1 MAAAQEE
8 LRRALLAVLPDL
20 PADTLT
26 TLMAGLEE
34 LGVENK
40 EDVSLLSEENLLP
53 FLRVVQSRKLLRA
66 FSSQGS
72 FSALSPPGSPQLS
85 STLSPVGSPQLSSPE
100 TPRTSNPMPSPRTPW
115 PVHFKVNW
123 EKMTPEIQSAIANST
138 RPNPAARR
146 VMVRELVDQMR
157 VHNANP
163 NRGICLKVVNDII
176 QKYPTCFGDVDDD
189 ENTAGASLVQQVK
202 TRIEHVN
209 RNNTLARLRK
219 NKHSNRQ
226 ARTNGRGPVDQ
237 YGCVRWAP
245 QELPSGETDET
256 LQEMKTQ
263 MQQLY
268 AQEGMSGMERGA
280 LQRWL
285 QRTYIL
291 QRCDLNADPPHS
303 VSKIKDDWPFLFSLK
318 GLFSHFS
325 ELTGIPI
332 QEKLP
337 AAIDNRSQNI
347 IEYFQQQ
354 KTPGVGKVLEAYD
367 EESGNKAIC
376 TIMCLL
382 AHFKE
387 GDGIFLTA
395 DPSATAADIERAVS
409 LPSTPRLVVPG
420 EILRGADMWV
430 MSMEG
435 ACVMGPHSNLLH
447 GLAAV
452 FAAYYVFNLQYPAEA
467 ASTLEFIQRAFC
479 GINPQT
485 GSKAE
490 KRRGLNAPVC
500 TLLRKLLDFE
510 LVGRGN

>member
-1 MAAAQEE
+1 
-8 LRRALLAVLPDL
+8 
-20 PADTLT
+20 
-26 TLMAGLEE
+26 MAGLEE

-40 EDVSLLSEENLLP
+40 EDMSLLSEENLLP

-66 FSSQGS
+66 FSSQGY

-85 STLSPVGSPQLSSPE
+85 STLSPAGSPQLSSPE
-100 TPRTSNPMPSPRTPW
+100 TPRTSNPIALPSPRTPW

-123 EKMTPEIQSAIANST
+123 EKMTSEIQSAIANST

-146 VMVRELVDQMR
+146 AMVRELVDQMR

-176 QKYPTCFGDVDDD
+176 QKYPTCFGDVDDG

-219 NKHSNRQ
+219 NKHSNPQ

-245 QELPSGETDET
+245 QELPSGETEET

-268 AQEGMSGMERGA
+268 AQEGMSGVERGA

-303 VSKIKDDWPFLFSLK
+303 VSKMKDDWPFLFSLK
-318 GLFSHFS
+318 GLFLHFS

-337 AAIDNRSQNI
+337 ATIDNRSQNI
-347 IEYFQQQ
+347 MEYFKQQ
-354 KTPGVGKVLEAYD
+354 KTPGVGKVLEAYN
-367 EESGNKAIC
+367 EESGNKAVC

-387 GDGIFLTA
+387 EDGIFLTA
-395 DPSATAADIERAVS
+395 DERYCAAQ
-409 LPSTPRLVVPG
+409 T
-420 EILRGADMWV
+420 
-430 MSMEG
+430 
-435 ACVMGPHSNLLH
+435 H
-447 GLAAV
+447 GLCPWKEHV
-452 FAAYYVFNLQYPAEA
+452 
-467 ASTLEFIQRAFC
+467 
-479 GINPQT
+479 
-485 GSKAE
+485 
-490 KRRGLNAPVC
+490 
-500 TLLRKLLDFE
+500 
-510 LVGRGN
+510 

>member
-8 LRRALLAVLPDL
+8 LRRAVLAVLPDL

-40 EDVSLLSEENLLP
+40 EDMSLLNEENLLP
-53 FLRVVQSRKLLRA
+53 FLCVVQSRKLLRA
-66 FSSQGS
+66 FSSQGNRS
-72 FSALSPPGSPQLS
+72 FSALSPPGSPEL
-85 STLSPVGSPQLSSPE
+85 LSPTGSPQLSSPE
-100 TPRTSNPMPSPRTPW
+100 TPRTSNPIALPSPRTPW
-115 PVHFKVNW
+115 PGNFKVNW
-123 EKMTPEIQSAIANST
+123 EKMTSEIQSAIANST

-146 VMVRELVDQMR
+146 AMVRELVDQMR
-157 VHNANP
+157 VHNSNP
-163 NRGICLKVVNDII
+163 NRETCLKVVNDII

-189 ENTAGASLVQQVK
+189 ENTSGASLVQQVK

-219 NKHSNRQ
+219 NKLSNCQ

-237 YGCVRWAP
+237 YGCV
-245 QELPSGETDET
+245 QELPSGETEET

-268 AQEGMSGMERGA
+268 AQEGMSGVERGA

-303 VSKIKDDWPFLFSLK
+303 ISKMKEDWPFLFSLK

-347 IEYFQQQ
+347 MEYFQQQ
-354 KTPGVGKVLEAYD
+354 KTPGVGKVLEAYN

-387 GDGIFLTA
+387 GDASSTHKHFTYYIPQNTDLEA
-395 DPSATAADIERAVS
+395 SA
-409 LPSTPRLVVPG
+409 
-420 EILRGADMWV
+420 
-430 MSMEG
+430 SMEQT
-435 ACVMGPHSNLLH
+435 VMGVYVILKEGAEPEGNPEDIGVLIEGVEVLRELGNIGDACALLFGLIYCLNLS
-447 GLAAV
+447 
-452 FAAYYVFNLQYPAEA
+452 YPADLKCTFEVMQKI
-467 ASTLEFIQRAFC
+467 LMNLDGQRLS
-479 GINPQT
+479 
-485 GSKAE
+485 SKAQFL
-490 KRRGLNAPVC
+490 KN
-500 TLLRKLLDFE
+500 KLME
-510 LVGRGN
+510 